1 MLRIRSHGGRRN
13 SQRICVMT
21 HKTFASAPIDETRL
35 HVLPFKAPPVRP
47 DTRHDQLVN
56 LAAGENDAA
65 ETARADVWS
74 EFGIEYGCPAVE
86 AQEEYA

>member
-1 MLRIRSHGGRRN
+1 M
-13 SQRICVMT
+13 
-21 HKTFASAPIDETRL
+21 
-35 HVLPFKAPPVRP
+35 RP